1 MNERNMD
8 ALQLVWHQARYEI
21 MQQIKYTKILKSIN
35 LLKDFCR
42 PIWKLDWKIGKYVYA
57 FNQIEYKMCM
67 YCNIFIFVFFFIK
80 DIKSG
85 PAMST
90 WGEVSV
96 DSKVKIPFRSVQLVE
111 IQQYLRTEIGSML
124 WGFFQFGAVGGNFHF
139 FKFAIKISAIK
150 TCIFLFCNVI
160 MIPDQK
166 MSETSAAT
174 GNGSKSIC
182 LFFKNI
188 IDCVYLY
195 SSQRLL

>member
-1 MNERNMD
+1 MFMPLIKLNIRCVCTVTFSFLYFFSLRILRAGPLCQPGER
-8 ALQLVWHQARYEI
+8 LVSIRKL
-21 MQQIKYTKILKSIN
+21 KY
-35 LLKDFCR
+35 LLE
-42 PIWKLDWKIGKYVYA
+42 VY
-57 FNQIEYKMCM
+57 N
-67 YCNIFIFVFFFIK
+67 
-80 DIKSG
+80 
-85 PAMST
+85 
-90 WGEVSV
+90 
-96 DSKVKIPFRSVQLVE
+96 VQLVE
-111 IQQYLRTEIGSML
+111 NQQYLRTEIGSML
-124 WGFFQFGAVGGNFHF
+124 WVFFQFGGVGGNFHF

>member
-1 MNERNMD
+1 MD

-42 PIWKLDWKIGKYVYA
+42 SIWKLDWKIGKYVYA
-57 FNQIEYKMCM
+57 FNQIEYKICM
-67 YCNIFIFVFFFIK
+67 YCNIFFFGYFSLTILRA
-80 DIKSG
+80 G
-85 PAMST
+85 PLCQPEERLVSIRKLKYLL
-90 WGEVSV
+90 EVYN
-96 DSKVKIPFRSVQLVE
+96 VQLVE
-111 IQQYLRTEIGSML
+111 IQQYLHTEIGSML
-124 WGFFQFGAVGGNFHF
+124 WGFFQFGGVGGNFHF

>member
-1 MNERNMD
+1 MD

-42 PIWKLDWKIGKYVYA
+42 SVWKLDWKIGKYVYA

-96 DSKVKIPFRSVQLVE
+96 DSKVKIPIRSVQC
-111 IQQYLRTEIGSML
+111 TIGGNSAIFAYWNQFNVMV
-124 WGFFQFGAVGGNFHF
+124 FFQFGGVGGNFHF

-174 GNGSKSIC
+174 GNGSKIIC

>member
-1 MNERNMD
+1 MD

-42 PIWKLDWKIGKYVYA
+42 SIWKLDWKIGKYVYA

-96 DSKVKIPFRSVQLVE
+96 DSKVKIPIRSVQCT
-111 IQQYLRTEIGSML
+111 I
-124 WGFFQFGAVGGNFHF
+124 GGNLAIFAYWNWFNVMGVF
-139 FKFAIKISAIK
+139 FNSGVWVVIF
-150 TCIFLFCNVI
+150 IFLNL
-160 MIPDQK
+160 Q
-166 MSETSAAT
+166 
-174 GNGSKSIC
+174 
-182 LFFKNI
+182 
-188 IDCVYLY
+188 
-195 SSQRLL
+195 

>member
-21 MQQIKYTKILKSIN
+21 MQLIKYNNILKSIN

-42 PIWKLDWKIGKYVYA
+42 SIWKLDWKIGKYVYA

-96 DSKVKIPFRSVQLVE
+96 DSKVKIPIRS
-111 IQQYLRTEIGSML
+111 IQCTI
-124 WGFFQFGAVGGNFHF
+124 GGN
-139 FKFAIKISAIK
+139 SAIFAHWNRFNVMGLFFNSGVWVVIF
-150 TCIFLFCNVI
+150 IFLNL
-160 MIPDQK
+160 Q
-166 MSETSAAT
+166 
-174 GNGSKSIC
+174 
-182 LFFKNI
+182 
-188 IDCVYLY
+188 
-195 SSQRLL
+195 

>member
-1 MNERNMD
+1 MD

-42 PIWKLDWKIGKYVYA
+42 SIWKLDWKIGKYVYA

-96 DSKVKIPFRSVQLVE
+96 DSKVKIPIRSVQCTMYNWWKFSNICVLKSV
-111 IQQYLRTEIGSML
+111 QCYGV
-124 WGFFQFGAVGGNFHF
+124 FFNSGVWVVIF
-139 FKFAIKISAIK
+139 
-150 TCIFLFCNVI
+150 IFLNL
-160 MIPDQK
+160 Q
-166 MSETSAAT
+166 
-174 GNGSKSIC
+174 
-182 LFFKNI
+182 
-188 IDCVYLY
+188 
-195 SSQRLL
+195 

>member
-1 MNERNMD
+1 MD

-21 MQQIKYTKILKSIN
+21 MQQIKYIKILKSIN

-42 PIWKLDWKIGKYVYA
+42 SIWKLDWKIGKYVYA

-96 DSKVKIPFRSVQLVE
+96 DSKVKIPIRSVQC
-111 IQQYLRTEIGSML
+111 TIGGNSANICTL
-124 WGFFQFGAVGGNFHF
+124 KSVQCYGLFFQFGGVGVNFHF
-139 FKFAIKISAIK
+139 FLIWSKYFCKSKPVYFFSA
-150 TCIFLFCNVI
+150 
-160 MIPDQK
+160 
-166 MSETSAAT
+166 TS
-174 GNGSKSIC
+174 
-182 LFFKNI
+182 
-188 IDCVYLY
+188 
-195 SSQRLL
+195 

>member
-1 MNERNMD
+1 MD

-42 PIWKLDWKIGKYVYA
+42 SIWKLDWKIGKYVYA

-67 YCNIFIFVFFFIK
+67 YCNIFIFVYFSLRILRA
-80 DIKSG
+80 G
-85 PAMST
+85 PLCQP
-90 WGEVSV
+90 GERLVSIWKLKYLLEV
-96 DSKVKIPFRSVQLVE
+96 YNVQLVE
-111 IQQYLRTEIGSML
+111 IQQYLHTEIGSML
-124 WGFFQFGAVGGNFHF
+124 WVFFQFGGVGGNFHF